1 MVPKGRAVTGCFTPT
16 SLAATLLTTYQV
28 ANVVIGD
35 LLTVKWLT
43 VTCVPASLTL
53 MKTNTSVMLKEE
65 LYKISHKVLFSV
77 VNVTFS
83 C

>member
-1 MVPKGRAVTGCFTPT
+1 M
-16 SLAATLLTTYQV
+16 
-28 ANVVIGD
+28 ANVVIGYV
-35 LLTVKWLT
+35 LTVKWLT
-43 VTCVPASLTL
+43 VTCVPASLTF